1 MSLALRLLRGKLR
14 RDSKSFLRSF
24 FPRFHLKGVG
34 ICFVLFMLFF
44 CPSLIMSAYTVVFPF
59 VLVVF
64 VLVVGWRAGGLG
76 GTAGAP
82 Q

>member
-1 MSLALRLLRGKLR
+1 
-14 RDSKSFLRSF
+14 
-24 FPRFHLKGVG
+24 
-34 ICFVLFMLFF
+34 
-44 CPSLIMSAYTVVFPF
+44 MSAYTVVFPF

-64 VLVVGWRAGGLG
+64 VLVVGWHAGGLG